1 MDMDHCIEHRAR
13 VPGPPSTHAP
23 RAAQPRFLGL
33 AVAAVLAG
41 AAQAGIP
48 VTAITT
54 TTSASAPAGYATT
67 WYGGGDPGEGEALG
81 TPVTMAFTGE
91 IRQLASVSTASGTLP
106 LGRGIASVV
115 VHRNTQVYGDGREGR
130 VPLRFEASS
139 AAIGNALVLDAP
151 YADTLEA
158 ALLTGA
164 VNVGADNLFVNDTD
178 GVQQQSNVE
187 RVDFLFASPLS
198 TLSSAQLQQA
208 AIPVFDR
215 AAAAAGSDNFRIAGL
230 RGTGGSCAAPVA
242 GAQVASGASGPILTA
257 AGDDHSLTVRRQ
269 GADPVMR
276 PLANRPQGVTG
287 QAFTLQE
294 LGFTVDDTVCG
305 FALFGN
311 DSTGTDPVD
320 PTRNPVFTGNPSG
333 GLDMVAA
340 TGLFMLALPPTAAN
354 DGRTYPAGSPATVD
368 VLLNDRKG
376 LNDLDPTTVVFVNPP
391 PGATLAPGG
400 KSLTVPNEGTWT
412 VDPGSGAITFTPAP
426 PFVGNPTPVQYT
438 VADTTTPAPQVSNAA
453 TVTLT
458 TSVPPVPIP
467 VGPWPL
473 LAALLGL
480 AAWWVHRRGPVAV
493 SSGRT

>member
-1 MDMDHCIEHRAR
+1 MDLRSKRHAR
-13 VPGPPSTHAP
+13 HPDPPSAQAP
-23 RAAQPRFLGL
+23 RAAARRSALVL
-33 AVAAVLAG
+33 ALVAAPSG
-41 AAQAGIP
+41 AVQASTP

-54 TTSASAPAGYATT
+54 TTSAGAPAGYATT
-67 WYGGGDPGEGEALG
+67 WYGGGGPGEGEALG
-81 TPVTMAFTGE
+81 TPVAMSFSGE
-91 IRQLASVSTASGTLP
+91 IRQLSSISTASGTLP
-106 LGRGIASVV
+106 LGRGIANVV
-115 VHRNTQVYGDGREGR
+115 VHRSTHVYGDGREGR

-139 AAIGNALVLDAP
+139 AAIGNALALDAP

-198 TLSSAQLQQA
+198 ALSSAQLQQA

-215 AAAAAGSDNFRIAGL
+215 AAAAAGSDSFRIAGL
-230 RGTGGSCAAPVA
+230 RGSGGSCAAPVA
-242 GAQVASGASGPILTA
+242 GTQVASGASGPIVTA
-257 AGDDHSLTVRRQ
+257 AGDDHSLTVRRE

-294 LGFTVDDTVCG
+294 LGFTTNDTVCG

-311 DSTGTDPVD
+311 DSTGTDPTD
-320 PTRNPVFTGNPSG
+320 PSRNPVFTGNPSG

-354 DGRTYPAGSPATVD
+354 DARTYPAGSPATVD
-368 VLLNDRKG
+368 VLFNDRKG

-391 PGATLAPGG
+391 PGATLAPDG

-412 VDPGSGAITFTPAP
+412 VDPGTGAITFTPAP

-438 VADTTTPAPQVSNAA
+438 VADTTNPTPQASNIA

-458 TSVPPVPIP
+458 TATPPTPIP
-467 VGPWPL
+467 VGSWPL

-480 AAWWVHRRGPVAV
+480 GAWWMQRRGPAVV